1 MLKPLLAQVKEFKR
15 ASILTPVF
23 VVLEVVM
30 ELAIP
35 MMMAS
40 IIDNGV
46 DKGDMA
52 HVARIGAIMAC
63 MALLSLAFGVAAG
76 RLAARASS
84 GFARNLRRSMFANIQ
99 TFAFSNLD
107 KYSTSG
113 LITRMTTDVTN
124 VQNAYQMILRMCV
137 RAPSMLV
144 CALFMAFSINAKLSL
159 VFLAAIPFLALCLVF
174 SPKTPMRLF
183 CRCSAGT
190 TT

>member
-1 MLKPLLAQVKEFKR
+1 
-15 ASILTPVF
+15 
-23 VVLEVVM
+23 
-30 ELAIP
+30 
-35 MMMAS
+35 
-40 IIDNGV
+40 
-46 DKGDMA
+46 
-52 HVARIGAIMAC
+52 
-63 MALLSLAFGVAAG
+63 
-76 RLAARASS
+76 
-84 GFARNLRRSMFANIQ
+84 MFANIQ

-159 VFLAAIPFLALCLVF
+159 VFLAAIPFLALCLF
-174 SPKTPMRLF
+174 LSPKTPMRLF

>member
-15 ASILTPVF
+15 ASILTPIF

-35 MMMAS
+35 LMMAS
-40 IIDNGV
+40 IIDNGI

-52 HVARIGAIMAC
+52 HVCKVGGIMAC
-63 MALLSLAFGVAAG
+63 MALLSLFFGVAAG

-124 VQNAYQMILRMCV
+124 VQNAYLHAGV
-137 RAPSMLV
+137 RPV
-144 CALFMAFSINAKLSL
+144 HGLFHQCQIVPG
-159 VFLAAIPFLALCLVF
+159 VFGGHPLPGLLPGADHQKRPR
-174 SPKTPMRLF
+174 RLF
-183 CRCSAGT
+183 AGVPPV
-190 TT
+190 